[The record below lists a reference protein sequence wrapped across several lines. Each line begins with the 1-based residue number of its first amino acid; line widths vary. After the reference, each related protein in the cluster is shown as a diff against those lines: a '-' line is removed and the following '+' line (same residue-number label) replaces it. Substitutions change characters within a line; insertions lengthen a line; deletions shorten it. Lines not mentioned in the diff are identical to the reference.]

1 MRKTS
6 YIFIFM
12 AMALAFGCASSK
24 NTTSPVF
31 NDEPINI
38 GYGKVSRDDLT
49 YSVSHKKEKNTRAF
63 NTVYDYLRDMV
74 PGVRVESTGP
84 TSANVYVRGINS
96 INSGTAPLFVVDG
109 VVMDDIAA
117 INPYDIDSVDV
128 LKDAA
133 AAIYGVR
140 GANGVIL
147 ITLKKSGK

>member
-1 MRKTS
+1 MGKTS
-6 YIFIFM
+6 YILIFM

-24 NTTSPVF
+24 NTSSPVF
-31 NDEPINI
+31 NDETINL
-38 GYGKVSRDDLT
+38 GYGQVSKDDLT
-49 YSVSHKKEKNTRAF
+49 YSVSHKKEKNTRAY

-96 INSGTAPLFVVDG
+96 INSSTKPLFVVDG
-109 VVMDDIAA
+109 VVMDEIAT

-128 LKDAA
+128 LKDSA

-147 ITLKKSGK
+147 ITLKKAVK